1 MFVGPLFL
9 VGRPRSGTKLLRA
22 LLNRHPEISIPFWE
36 SNFIPNLSS
45 KAESFGN
52 LKNRRNFHR
61 FFRFFSQIEFFRM
74 IGKEHRYAHIVNE
87 EFWYD
92 AVNDFSYAG
101 VIGTFYTMYA
111 QCDGKTIWG
120 DKSPH
125 YMRSVKYLDEQFP
138 DSKFVHIIRDVRDH
152 CLSNMVSWKKSP
164 YRSAQLWVDSI
175 TECRSEAMIY
185 LNNRYLEVKYEVL
198 LDDPEGELTKI
209 CDFLDIQYVPDMRS
223 LSEPVERHGDT
234 KGQKEILKSNKGK
247 WQKVMPK
254 TMIKEIEAI
263 SYDLLNE
270 LGYPVLYAT
279 RRRQLNRFHLG
290 ILRIFD
296 AWNRFLCDCSY
307 QGGWTNAIVYQ
318 YRKRTR
324 G

>member
-101 VIGTFYTMYA
+101 VIETFYTMYA

-120 DKSPH
+120 DLERVARDEGLTHAGDDLNVSIIMPPKPKHSRKSKEK
-125 YMRSVKYLDEQFP
+125 SG
-138 DSKFVHIIRDVRDH
+138 
-152 CLSNMVSWKKSP
+152 CLSMLLLLGVIACLIW
-164 YRSAQLWVDSI
+164 WV
-175 TECRSEAMIY
+175 
-185 LNNRYLEVKYEVL
+185 
-198 LDDPEGELTKI
+198 
-209 CDFLDIQYVPDMRS
+209 
-223 LSEPVERHGDT
+223 
-234 KGQKEILKSNKGK
+234 
-247 WQKVMPK
+247 
-254 TMIKEIEAI
+254 
-263 SYDLLNE
+263 
-270 LGYPVLYAT
+270 
-279 RRRQLNRFHLG
+279 
-290 ILRIFD
+290 
-296 AWNRFLCDCSY
+296 
-307 QGGWTNAIVYQ
+307 
-318 YRKRTR
+318 
-324 G
+324 